1 MRFLLDVHVSTAV
14 SRFLTDA
21 GHDVL
26 RAALVLPTAPDL
38 ELLAVARAED
48 RIIVSADSDFSD
60 LIFAWGELPPPAMI
74 YLRCPPAD
82 QPGVITALLDGLTD
96 ISLDGH
102 MVVLSAR
109 GTRVRPFPRKS

>member
-14 SRFLTDA
+14 LRLLADD

-38 ELLAVARAED
+38 EILAAARDQE
-48 RIIVSADSDFSD
+48 RVLISADSDFSD
-60 LIFAWGELPPPAMI
+60 LIFAWGEAPPPAML
-74 YLRCPPAD
+74 YLRCAPAD
-82 QPGVITALLDGLTD
+82 QAGLVAEMLDRLAD
-96 ISLDGH
+96 VPFDGH

-109 GTRVRPFPRKS
+109 GTRARPFPRKS